1 MEEYHQ
7 LMKQFLS
14 SRSPD
19 RVANPFQKSK
29 AQSEKPEPKNPYNKD
44 LSLCDLLINKI
55 NKIV

>member
-14 SRSPD
+14 SISPD
-19 RVANPFQKSK
+19 RVTNPFQKSK

-44 LSLCDLLINKI
+44 LSPCSSLINKI
-55 NKIV
+55 V